1 VLNIIYQNKPI
12 EYPTTQPALTKT
24 EQGAFEMANR
34 YYNISAQQFNLS
46 AIMKAAHE
54 LAAYNKKMIAPPSK
68 PYAVVFKQAL
78 AQIWSMARL
87 EPKTISTE
95 LPVITLT
102 ETQRKIISCPLMAA

>member
-1 VLNIIYQNKPI
+1 MTNKYFNIDKN
-12 EYPTTQPALTKT
+12 A
-24 EQGAFEMANR
+24 
-34 YYNISAQQFNLS
+34 FNLS

-68 PYAVVFKQAL
+68 SYAVVFKQAL

-87 EPKTISTE
+87 EPKSISTE

-102 ETQRKIISCPLMAA
+102 ESQRKDISCPLMAA

>member
-1 VLNIIYQNKPI
+1 MYICKPDECWRI
-12 EYPTTQPALTKT
+12 QPALTKT

-68 PYAVVFKQAL
+68 SYAVVFKQAL

-87 EPKTISTE
+87 EPKSISTE

-102 ETQRKIISCPLMAA
+102 ESQRKDISCPLMAA